1 MWWVVA
7 NEIHYT
13 VNSLTYG
20 YGCGKDRSL
29 ILIRYLPK
37 HKSLLVCFVYCH
49 GYVGLTAKGYV
60 LASNNEIGWSFVV
73 INVKML
79 KEALNIKS
87 NVVSLLTNL
96 QLPFDY
102 KLAKLGWICITKAV
116 KRED

>member
-37 HKSLLVCFVYCH
+37 HKSLLVCCVYCH

-79 KEALNIKS
+79 GSIEYKIKRG
-87 NVVSLLTNL
+87 VTTY
-96 QLPFDY
+96 QF
-102 KLAKLGWICITKAV
+102 AAAI
-116 KRED
+116 